1 MRDYFELCFR
11 VYFDLTS
18 MYLFFSYSTT
28 PFFTERNDQDLH
40 TMSSQQKEPTL
51 RMHAPLAPFTPKI
64 LAETILPAAV
74 SGILNWS
81 TTREN
86 TLTHATMK
94 TPGSSGIIE
103 ILLSRTFGNTHT
115 SRGSEKGSGSALRQ
129 TESGGARLIH
139 GARSPLLPPLHHLSV
154 LPETQSDGSTV
165 SPLSEVVVAAHSH
178 HHALTRLTRLLHWN
192 MEPALRVRGWKK
204 TPTWLNLSVSVDLG
218 LRKASGEDERRKVT
232 KKKGRRVSQGK
243 RRCNLPAS
251 HHLRQS

>member
-40 TMSSQQKEPTL
+40 TMSSQQKELTL
-51 RMHAPLAPFTPKI
+51 RMYAPLAPFTPKTLTEI
-64 LAETILPAAV
+64 TPPAAV
-74 SGILNWS
+74 IGIRSWS
-81 TTREN
+81 ITREN
-86 TLTHATMK
+86 TLTHAIMRTL
-94 TPGSSGIIE
+94 GSSGIIE

-204 TPTWLNLSVSVDLG
+204 TSNWLNLSVLLG
-218 LRKASGEDERRKVT
+218 LRRASGGDERRKVT